1 MRALDREKNHSCA
14 HHGNLQSLHK
24 LKDSR
29 QEPEREETAGEEL
42 KNRRKVGAM
51 EKGEREESIGS
62 RMCTDSSCSVT
73 LG

>member
-1 MRALDREKNHSCA
+1 VRTLDREKNHSCA

-29 QEPEREETAGEEL
+29 QEPEREEMAGEEL

-51 EKGEREESIGS
+51 EKGERATRKGFLNRKGSILGS
-62 RMCTDSSCSVT
+62 
-73 LG
+73 